1 MHFRDRVEAG
11 QRLAKELA
19 WLSDQKGVIVLGV
32 PRGGAVVANEIAKAL
47 HAPLDVY
54 ITRKLGAPHNPELA
68 IGALASDGT
77 AFLDQDMILSL
88 GVPDEFV
95 QSEIARQRKEIAR
108 RMAAYRGTRP
118 EQDLH
123 DKTVVLVDDG
133 VATGATVLASLR
145 AIRQRQPRQL
155 VLAVPVGA
163 PDSISS
169 LQKEADR
176 VVCLYSPEVFW
187 AVGSFYSD
195 FNQTSDQEVIQML
208 AERP

>member
-11 QRLAKELA
+11 QSLAKELA
-19 WLSDQKGVIVLGV
+19 WLRDEKGVIVLGV
-32 PRGGAVVANEIAKAL
+32 PRGGVVVANEIAKAL

-68 IGALASDGT
+68 IGALASDGA
-77 AFLDQDMILSL
+77 AFLDQEMIRRL
-88 GVPDEFV
+88 GVTAEFV

-108 RMAAYRGTRP
+108 RMAAYRGARP
-118 EQDLH
+118 EPDLH
-123 DKTVVLVDDG
+123 DKSVVLVDDG

-169 LQKEADR
+169 LQKQADR

-195 FNQTSDQEVIQML
+195 FHQTSDQEVIQML

>member
-11 QRLAKELA
+11 QLLAKDLA
-19 WLSDQKGVIVLGV
+19 WLKDQQGVIVLGI
-32 PRGGAVVANEIAKAL
+32 PRGGVVVANEIAKAL

-68 IGALASDGT
+68 IGALASDGA
-77 AFLDQDMILSL
+77 AFLDQEMIRRL
-88 GVPDEFV
+88 GVTAEFV

-108 RMAAYRGTRP
+108 RMAAYHGTRP
-118 EQDLH
+118 EPDLH

-133 VATGATVLASLR
+133 VATGATVLVSLR
-145 AIRQRQPRQL
+145 SIRQRQPRQL
-155 VLAVPVGA
+155 ILAVPVGA

-169 LQKEADR
+169 LQKEADH
-176 VVCLYSPEVFW
+176 VVCLCSPEVFW

-195 FNQTSDQEVIQML
+195 FSQTSDQEVIQML

>member
-118 EQDLH
+118 EPDLH

-133 VATGATVLASLR
+133 VATGATVLVSLR
-145 AIRQRQPRQL
+145 SIRQRQPRQL
-155 VLAVPVGA
+155 ILAVPVGA

>member
-11 QRLAKELA
+11 QLLARELS

-32 PRGGAVVANEIAKAL
+32 PRGGVVVADEIAKAL

-95 QSEIARQRKEIAR
+95 QSEIARQRKEIGR

-118 EQDLH
+118 EPDLH

-208 AERP
+208 AGRP